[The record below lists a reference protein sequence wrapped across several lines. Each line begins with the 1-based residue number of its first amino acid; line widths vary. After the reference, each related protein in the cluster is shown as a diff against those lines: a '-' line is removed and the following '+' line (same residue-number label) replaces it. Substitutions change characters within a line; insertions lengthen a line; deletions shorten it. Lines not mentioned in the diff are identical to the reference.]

1 MRMHELRELI
11 RLVDQSSIVEFE
23 WEFDGAKVTIRK
35 GGVVQPANGSAAL
48 PSDPSVAAPAAAT
61 LTPAPQAGPAPAP
74 QVAAAAPALSAAS
87 SAPAAA
93 ATPSAPAAAATP
105 AQPADKTADTADD
118 EAGLHKIVAPMVG
131 TFYAAP
137 APDAEPYVKVGDKV
151 KEDTVVCIIEAM
163 KLFNEIE
170 AECRGEIVKV
180 LVENGQLVEYGQPL
194 FLVRLEK

>member
-23 WEFDGAKVTIRK
+23 WEFEGAKVTIRK
-35 GGVVQPANGSAAL
+35 GGGVPATNGAAAAVSNEPAVPHVAAIAPSAPQTDSTPA
-48 PSDPSVAAPAAAT
+48 PSGTPAAPAAAVT
-61 LTPAPQAGPAPAP
+61 PPAPSA
-74 QVAAAAPALSAAS
+74 AAS
-87 SAPAAA
+87 SAAK
-93 ATPSAPAAAATP
+93 
-105 AQPADKTADTADD
+105 PADAVED

>member
-48 PSDPSVAAPAAAT
+48 PSEPSVGQAAVT
-61 LTPAPQAGPAPAP
+61 VTPAPQAAPVPASQVPAGD
-74 QVAAAAPALSAAS
+74 PALSTATA
-87 SAPAAA
+87 APAAA
-93 ATPSAPAAAATP
+93 ATASAPAAAATP
-105 AQPADKTADTADD
+105 AQPADKTADAVDD

-194 FLVRLEK
+194 FLVRLER